1 MNMVKNH
8 FDGEQSIIRKHL
20 ERFHQSKIKSVWG
33 DVINMNYEITFENG
47 DVVMIGRISVERIE
61 TTQEPYEIFERE
73 YRAVLP
79 HLKKPPKE
87 DT

>member
-8 FDGEQSIIRKHL
+8 FDSEHSIIRKHL

-33 DVINMNYEITFENG
+33 DEKHMNYEITFENG
-47 DVVMIGRISVERIE
+47 DVVMIGWLGVERIE
-61 TTQEPYEIFERE
+61 TTQEPYEVFERE
-73 YRAVLP
+73 YRTVLP

>member
-8 FDGEQSIIRKHL
+8 FDSEHSIIRKHL

-47 DVVMIGRISVERIE
+47 DVVMIGWLGVERIE
-61 TTQEPYEIFERE
+61 TTQEPYEVFERE

-87 DT
+87 SE